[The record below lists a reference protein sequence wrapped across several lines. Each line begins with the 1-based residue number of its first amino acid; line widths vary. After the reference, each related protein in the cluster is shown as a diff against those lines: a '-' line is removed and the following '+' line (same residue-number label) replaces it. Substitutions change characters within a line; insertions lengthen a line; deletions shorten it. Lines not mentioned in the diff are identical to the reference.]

1 MVKKEDILREILLKM
16 NYDSS
21 KTRNENIVEQ
31 DTRFTHYLDKVD
43 SDPKSAAKYH
53 KDMSEISE
61 LIYEYR
67 HGLIDIAAFGTLFI
81 PLMGPFI
88 SLGLELANSGLYFAE
103 GENYSGGLALVFA
116 LIPFGEILRKI
127 PAVEKIGI
135 NGLKKLLQKTAIKNA
150 KYTDDEI
157 KVLKGINDNK
167 KWITTR
173 ASRQAVKET
182 IKATFKGQPL
192 KRIITTMYYLGKRN
206 PKLLNISKMGLIVG
220 GLWYSYDK
228 LAEIYGIKNKN
239 QDLEIIKKIEN
250 DYNNNPNNII
260 LQIVPQLSST
270 TDEEKNKELMK
281 AFNDAFKDS
290 N

>member
-1 MVKKEDILREILLKM
+1 MVEKKDILREILLKM

-21 KTRNENIVEQ
+21 KTHNENIVEQ
-31 DTRFTHYLDKVD
+31 DTRFTRYLDKVD
-43 SDPKSAAKYH
+43 SDPKSAAKYNNL
-53 KDMSEISE
+53 M
-61 LIYEYR
+61 YEYR
-67 HGLIDIAAFGTLFI
+67 HGLIDIAAFGTFFI

-116 LIPFGEILRKI
+116 FIPFGEILRKI

-135 NGLKKLLQKTAIKNA
+135 NGLKKLLQKTTIKNA
-150 KYTDDEI
+150 KYSDDEI

-239 QDLEIIKKIEN
+239 QYLEIRKKIEN